1 MILVGS
7 VLMFRH
13 HLLSPSR
20 LEKYKEGGYDLDV
33 IVATEKDKQDL
44 LNVSGINYDV
54 LVHPKVHQIL
64 SEAMKTLKVPVVI
77 QSLKL
82 SHMHYDLP
90 SWHKHFHDIK
100 HIDSLGIKPDMDLVF
115 KLKAE
120 WTEYYK
126 GKDKIKLNKKPKD
139 FFKASYNQNHDAL
152 HEHFKLTDTP
162 IYKKFLK
169 DGKSIAVDKDKFFKL
184 PYLDQI
190 YSVVE
195 ESMVVAYERNLS
207 LRNGFK
213 HVYTKLSKNW
223 WNDFITTNFVIINS
237 HLDEFNSFYKEKSK
251 HGISI

>member
-64 SEAMKTLKVPVVI
+64 SEAMKTLKVPVVV

-90 SWHKHFHDIK
+90 SWHKHLHDIK

-126 GKDKIKLNKKPKD
+126 GKDKIKLNKKPKE

-162 IYKKFLK
+162 IYKKFLQ
-169 DGKSIAVDKDKFFKL
+169 DGSEIAVDKQKFESL
-184 PYLDQI
+184 SYIEQL

-195 ESMVVAYERNLS
+195 ESMVVAYERKLS
-207 LRNGFK
+207 LINGFK

-223 WNDFITTNFVIINS
+223 WNDFITTNFVVIIS
-237 HLDEFNSFYKEKSK
+237 FLTEFNKYFKETSK
-251 HGISI
+251 HDSSI

>member
-44 LNVSGINYDV
+44 LNVSGINYDI

-64 SEAMKTLKVPVVI
+64 SEAMKTLKVPVVV

-90 SWHKHFHDIK
+90 SWHKHLHDIK
-100 HIDSLGIKPDMDLVF
+100 HIDSLGIKLDMDLVF

-120 WTEYYK
+120 WTDFYK

-169 DGKSIAVDKDKFFKL
+169 DGESIAVDKDKFFTL

-195 ESMVVAYERNLS
+195 ESMVVAYERKLS
-207 LRNGFK
+207 LINGFK

-251 HGISI
+251 HVVSL

>member
-44 LNVSGINYDV
+44 LNISGINYDV

-64 SEAMKTLKVPVVI
+64 TEAFKTLKVPVVI

-90 SWHKHFHDIK
+90 SWHKHLHDIK
-100 HIDSLGIKPDMDLVF
+100 HVDSLGIKPDMDLVF

-152 HEHFKLTDTP
+152 HEHFKLTDIP

-169 DGKSIAVDKDKFFKL
+169 DGESIAVDKDKFFKL

-195 ESMVVAYERNLS
+195 ESMVVAHERNLS

-213 HVYTKLSKNW
+213 YVYTKLSKNW